1 MNPDILDSAHGPDGS
16 LTVVF
21 VDADERIILRVDIG
35 EGTSHIDE
43 LFLRHLVMLTA
54 DVGVPGAAFVVRR
67 ADVRPKRSDR
77 RLWQEL
83 STRLSESST
92 KLVDLVI
99 VSDDAWWSAA
109 SGRTSPRRHKDGLPS
124 PRGANVEDD
133 PVRCDVGEVRLVR
146 HEDPTA
152 EELHARR
159 RVPQHG

>member
-21 VDADERIILRVDIG
+21 VDDAERVILRVDIG

-67 ADVRPKRSDR
+67 HDVRPKRSDR
-77 RLWQEL
+77 RLWREL
-83 STRLSESST
+83 SARMAESSTRLI
-92 KLVDLVI
+92 DLVL
-99 VSDDAWWSAA
+99 VSDKEWWSAV
-109 SGRTSPRRHKDGLPS
+109 SGRTSVLGDENRLPTPRRAD
-124 PRGANVEDD
+124 VEDD
-133 PVRCDVGEVRLVR
+133 PVRLDVGEVSLVG
-146 HEDPTA
+146 HQDPAA
-152 EELHARR
+152 EELHAGR